1 MPKNSCFDNTFYHLH
16 LWQYLVLFQ
25 NRYFV
30 AIFSLHSIRCFFHQ
44 KMMFS
49 INKGKYLGKQ
59 KFGWELILDW
69 WFRICSFRGID
80 STGEHNYVKH
90 IGQSFDF
97 FVSFVTP
104 IYSRRNNQS
113 KSCFFVQLWQMLL
126 PHNTALL
133 KNDYFSLCF

>member
-59 KFGWELILDW
+59 KFSWELKLNW

-80 STGEHNYVKH
+80 STGEHMLSISDKH
-90 IGQSFDF
+90 ST
-97 FVSFVTP
+97 SSSP
-104 IYSRRNNQS
+104 IYSRRSNQS
-113 KSCFFVQLWQMLL
+113 KNCFFVQLWQMLL